1 MIIFEKVVKKYQDKT
16 ALADI
21 NFNMEAG
28 EMAFVTGHSGAGKS
42 TLLSLIP
49 GIEKPDRGTVTVAD
63 KDIAKLGKNRLAHLR
78 RRIGFVFQ
86 QHHLLFDRSVSA
98 NVSLPLQI
106 CGTTPEQSEPRV
118 RAALRKVGLEDKG
131 SLNPKVLSA
140 GEQQRVGIARAIV
153 NRPLILLAD
162 EPTGN
167 LDPTL
172 SAEIMR
178 LFAEFNGVGVTVLIA
193 SHDLPLIEQFNYR
206 IIHLRHGE
214 IVENHRD

>member
-1 MIIFEKVVKKYQDKT
+1 MINFDKVVKKYQAKT
-16 ALADI
+16 ALADVSFSI
-21 NFNMEAG
+21 EAG
-28 EMAFVTGHSGAGKS
+28 EMAFITGHSGAGKS

-49 GIEKPDRGTVTVAD
+49 AIEKPDHGSVLVD
-63 KDIAKLGKNRLAHLR
+63 GKDIAKLKESRLPHLR

-86 QHHLLFDRSVSA
+86 QHHLLFDRSVSD

-106 CGTTPEQSEPRV
+106 CGTIPEHAESRV
-118 RAALRKVGLEDKG
+118 RAALRKVGLEGKEN
-131 SLNPKVLSA
+131 LNPMVLSA

-167 LDPTL
+167 LDPQL
-172 SAEIMR
+172 SEDIMR

-193 SHDLPLIEQFNYR
+193 SHNLSLIEQFNCRVIRLEQGR
-206 IIHLRHGE
+206 I
-214 IVENHRD
+214 VATT

>member
-1 MIIFEKVVKKYQDKT
+1 MISFEKVVKKYQAKT

-21 NFNMEAG
+21 SFSVEAG
-28 EMAFVTGHSGAGKS
+28 EMVFITGHSGAGKS

-49 GIEKPDRGTVTVAD
+49 GIEKPDQGAVIVD
-63 KDIAKLGKNRLAHLR
+63 GKEVGKLKESRLPHLR
-78 RRIGFVFQ
+78 RRIGFIFQ
-86 QHHLLFDRSVSA
+86 RHHLLFDRSVFD

-106 CGTTPEQSEPRV
+106 CGTTLEESKTRV
-118 RAALRKVGLEDKG
+118 RAALRKVGLEGKQ
-131 SLNPKVLSA
+131 SSNPMVLSA

-167 LDPTL
+167 LDPEL
-172 SAEIMR
+172 SEEIMQ

-193 SHDLPLIEQFNYR
+193 SHDLPLIEKFNCR
-206 IIHLRHGE
+206 IIHLSNGT
-214 IVENHRD
+214 IVD